1 MQRRSFIASAAA
13 ATIAAT
19 TFPVSAQPLPRPAI
33 ELGDDV
39 FLGSAWR
46 DLGSK
51 TVGIIANQSGVTSRL
66 ESIVDA
72 IRHQGKVHV
81 KAIFAPEHG
90 LRGDR
95 PAGAAVG
102 SYVDPAS
109 GLPVYSLY
117 GATRHPSAAMLA
129 GIDVLLFDIQDVG
142 SRAYTYISTMAY
154 AMQAAKTYGKEFWV
168 LDRPNPVGGTTIEGP
183 VLEPAYESFIG
194 LYPIAMR
201 HGMTVGEL
209 ARLFNDRFGIGANL
223 RVVAMNG
230 WRRSMIWPDTGLQWV
245 ATSPNIP
252 EWSTTFVYLC
262 TGLID
267 NAGIN
272 NGTGF
277 TKPFFLAGMAGVDGA
292 RLAAALN
299 ARDLPGVWFRPAAW
313 EPIAGF
319 WKGRDLTGV
328 ELAVFDPR
336 RFLPVRTAVEI
347 LVATR
352 RLFPQVVRVKPQ
364 ALDRDWGT
372 SSLRRGLLAGSSAD
386 TIVAGWNQSVAAFN
400 TLRAKYFLYPIG

>member
-1 MQRRSFIASAAA
+1 MRRRTFLASSAA
-13 ATIAAT
+13 ATIAAAL
-19 TFPVSAQPLPRPAI
+19 PASAEPLPHAAI

-39 FLGSAWR
+39 FLRTTWR
-46 DLGSK
+46 DVGSK

-72 IRHQGKVHV
+72 IRVQGKVRV

-95 PAGAAVG
+95 PAGASVG
-102 SYVDPAS
+102 SYVDPRS

-117 GATRHPSAAMLA
+117 GASRHPSAAMLD
-129 GIDVLLFDIQDVG
+129 GIDILLFDIQDVG
-142 SRAYTYISTMAY
+142 SRAYTYVSTMAY
-154 AMQAAKTYGKEFWV
+154 AMQTANSFGKEFWV
-168 LDRPNPVGGTTIEGP
+168 LDRPNPVGGRTVEGP
-183 VLEPAYESFIG
+183 VLETAFASFIG

-223 RVVAMNG
+223 RVIAMND
-230 WRRSMIWPDTGLQWV
+230 WHRSMIWPDTGLQWV
-245 ATSPNIP
+245 QTSPNVP

-277 TKPFFLAGMAGVDGA
+277 TKPFFLAGTAGVDGT

-299 ARDLPGVWFRPAAW
+299 ARDLPGVWFRAAAW
-313 EPIAGF
+313 SPIAGF

-328 ELAVFDPR
+328 ELVVFDPR
-336 RFLPVRTAVEI
+336 RFLAVRTAVEI
-347 LVATR
+347 LVGTR
-352 RLFPQVVRVKPQ
+352 RLFPRAIDVKAA

-372 SSLRRGLLAGSSAD
+372 ASLRRGLLEGSSAD
-386 TIVAGWNQSVAAFN
+386 AIVAGWTQSVAAF
-400 TLRAKYFLYPIG
+400 TALRAKYLLYS

>member
-352 RLFPQVVRVKPQ
+352 RLFPQVVRVKAQ

-386 TIVAGWNQSVAAFN
+386 TIATGWNQSVAAFG
-400 TLRAKYFLYPIG
+400 TLRAKYLLYPIA

>member
-1 MQRRSFIASAAA
+1 MRRGAFLVTGASLAVASTLPA
-13 ATIAAT
+13 PAE
-19 TFPVSAQPLPRPAI
+19 PLPRAVI
-33 ELGDDV
+33 ELGGDV
-39 FLGSAWR
+39 FLRESWR
-46 DLGSK
+46 DLGSR

-72 IRHQGKVHV
+72 IRRHGNVRV

-95 PAGAAVG
+95 TAGALVG
-102 SYVDPAS
+102 SYVDAQS

-117 GATRHPSAAMLA
+117 GATRHPSSAMLD
-129 GIDVLLFDIQDVG
+129 GIDTLLFDIQDVG

-154 AMQAAKTYGKEFWV
+154 AMQSAKAYGKEFWV
-168 LDRPNPVGGTTIEGP
+168 LDRPNPVGGESVEGP
-183 VLEPAYESFIG
+183 VLQPAYASFIG

-209 ARLFNDRFGIGANL
+209 ARLFNDHFGIGVKL

-245 ATSPNIP
+245 QTSPNVP
-252 EWSTTFVYLC
+252 NWQTTFVYLC

-277 TKPFFLAGMAGVDGA
+277 TKPFFLAGTLGVDSA
-292 RLAAALN
+292 RLASQLN
-299 ARDLPGVWFRPAAW
+299 GRNLPGVWFRPAAW
-313 EPIAGF
+313 TPIAGF
-319 WKGRDLTGV
+319 WKDRELSGV
-328 ELAVFDPR
+328 ELVVFEPR
-336 RFLPVRTAVEI
+336 RFTAVRTAVEI
-347 LVATR
+347 LVAVR
-352 RLFPQVVRVKPQ
+352 GLFPGVIDIKTGG
-364 ALDRDWGT
+364 LDHDWGT
-372 SSLRRGLLAGSSAD
+372 AALRKGLLDGSSAD
-386 TIVAGWNQSVAAFN
+386 AIVAGWSQNVTDFRA
-400 TLRAKYFLYPIG
+400 LRAKYLLYS

>member
-1 MQRRSFIASAAA
+1 MRRVSFLASAAA
-13 ATIAAT
+13 FTAAAGAL
-19 TFPVSAQPLPRPAI
+19 PAVAEPLPAAAL

-39 FLGSAWR
+39 FLRSAWR
-46 DLGSK
+46 DLGARS
-51 TVGIIANQSGVTSRL
+51 VGVIANQSGVTSSL
-66 ESIVDA
+66 EPIVDA
-72 IRHQGKVHV
+72 IRRRGNVRI

-95 PAGAAVG
+95 TAGAAVG
-102 SYVDPAS
+102 SYVDAQS

-117 GATRHPSAAMLA
+117 GATRHPSAAMLD

-142 SRAYTYISTMAY
+142 SRAYTYVSTMAY
-154 AMQAAKTYGKEFWV
+154 AMQSAKAHGKEFWV
-168 LDRPNPVGGTTIEGP
+168 LDRPNPVGGTTVEGP
-183 VLEPAYESFIG
+183 VLEPAFESFIG

-209 ARLFNDRFGIGANL
+209 AQLFNDRFGIGAKL

-230 WRRSMIWPDTGLQWV
+230 WRRSMIWRDTGLQWV
-245 ATSPNIP
+245 QTSPNVP
-252 EWSTTFVYLC
+252 EWQTTFVYLC

-292 RLAAALN
+292 RLAARLN

-313 EPIAGF
+313 TPIAGF
-319 WKGRDLTGV
+319 WKGRELGGV
-328 ELAVFDPR
+328 ELVVFDPR
-336 RFLPVRTAVEI
+336 RFFAVRTAVEI
-347 LVATR
+347 LVAVR
-352 RLFPQVVRVKPQ
+352 RLFPTVIKVDAA

-372 SSLRRGLLAGSSAD
+372 SSLRRGLLDGSSAEA
-386 TIVAGWNQSVAAFN
+386 IVAGWSQSVAGFN
-400 TLRAKYFLYPIG
+400 ALRAKYLLY